1 MANLHW
7 KPWMNW
13 DPTETEIWEAYCSLT
28 ASFPNKSLQFLS
40 LGMLLEVGFSF
51 SLQCL
56 NFCINIRKK
65 YWREYRFCLFFFPPS
80 VLWVLFCRLV
90 HLNSLLY
97 LDLKELFMWW
107 QTWNEVKGTKL
118 WILPYICTLSQPV
131 FCATTA
137 CSARLSYLTRLQH
150 HPQWS
155 MSRAAA
161 WRPL

>member
-1 MANLHW
+1 
-7 KPWMNW
+7 
-13 DPTETEIWEAYCSLT
+13 
-28 ASFPNKSLQFLS
+28 
-40 LGMLLEVGFSF
+40 MLLEVGFSF

-65 YWREYRFCLFFFPPS
+65 YWSEHRFCLFFFFFASLFFFFSS
-80 VLWVLFCRLV
+80 VLGVLFCRLV

-137 CSARLSYLTRLQH
+137 CSARLLYLTRLQH
-150 HPQWS
+150 HPQAELQPGGLCKKYS
-155 MSRAAA
+155 KEE
-161 WRPL
+161 